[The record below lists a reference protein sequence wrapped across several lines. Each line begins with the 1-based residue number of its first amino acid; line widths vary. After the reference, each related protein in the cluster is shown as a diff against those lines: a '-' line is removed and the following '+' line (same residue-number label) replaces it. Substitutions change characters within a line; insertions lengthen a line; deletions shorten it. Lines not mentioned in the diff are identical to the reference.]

1 MSYIVT
7 ARKWRPQNFGDVIG
21 QRHVTDT
28 LQNAIRQD
36 RVGHA
41 FLFSGPRG
49 VGKTTV
55 ARIFAKA
62 LNCVKGPAEEPCNE
76 CEHCIGIQS
85 GSSMDVR
92 EMDGA
97 SNNSVEDVRQ
107 LIATVGYHSSSCR
120 YKLYIIDEVHMLSKE
135 AFNALLKTLEEPPD
149 DVIFIFATTE
159 PHKILPTILS
169 RCQRYDFHRL
179 SVHDIA
185 GKLAK
190 IAASD
195 ALAIDDGAMMLIA
208 QRAGGAMRD
217 AESILEQLKSSRG
230 DSISTAD
237 VAEVLGIADRDVYF
251 RIMEHCR
258 NHDVFGTVM
267 LFKEYYDGGGDPR
280 EFTEGLLG
288 HLRDILYA
296 RFEGGIEHVML
307 AGEFRER
314 LLDQA
319 NWFDQRDLI
328 RMVGMITE
336 VETSL
341 TVAVLPVLRIETA
354 LARMALMES
363 TVSLEDMLAKL
374 GGAPDLDASSQDH
387 ITRDVGRPTPPP
399 KQTAPA
405 PAVPEQATPAPAPIP
420 APAPAP
426 AAEPAPAPA
435 AAPAPTPEPEAPAA
449 APEPVDRPVSAP
461 VASQPEKPVG
471 GDEPL
476 RVEPVIDAVS
486 ENWPLIVRKIGD
498 HKPHLAGSI
507 GSATPTALADGVLT
521 LSFPATGEF
530 NAKTVESA
538 ADMVG
543 ELVGAILG
551 VNIKVKCTVIEGDGT
566 KKKRGEYDDLLE
578 REPIVKDILD
588 RFDGEINDIWGEK
601 NG

>member
-190 IAASD
+190 IAVSD
-195 ALAIDDGAMMLIA
+195 GLAIDDGAMMLIA

-237 VAEVLGIADRDVYF
+237 VAEVLGIADREVYF

-258 NHDVFGTVM
+258 DHDLFGTVM

-307 AGEFRER
+307 AGELRER

-341 TVAVLPVLRIETA
+341 SVAVLPVLRIETA

-374 GGAPDLDASSQDH
+374 GGAPDTVVSPPKHAA
-387 ITRDVGRPTPPP
+387 PPP
-399 KQTAPA
+399 A
-405 PAVPEQATPAPAPIP
+405 
-420 APAPAP
+420 
-426 AAEPAPAPA
+426 
-435 AAPAPTPEPEAPAA
+435 PEPESAPVAEPESA
-449 APEPVDRPVSAP
+449 PVAEPESAPVAEPESAPVAESESAPVAEAPVAPEAGPDPEDRPVSAP
-461 VASQPEKPVG
+461 VASSPEEPTD

-486 ENWPLIVRKIGD
+486 ESWSLIVRKIGD

-521 LSFPATGEF
+521 LSFPASGEF

-538 ADMVG
+538 ADAVG

-551 VNIKVKCTVIEGDGT
+551 VSITVKCTVNEGGGT
-566 KKKRGEYDDLLE
+566 EKKKGEYDDLLV
-578 REPIVKDILD
+578 REPVVKDILD
-588 RFDGEINDIWGEK
+588 RFDGEIKDIWRE
-601 NG
+601 